1 MSEDGHRSMLLICG
15 VWLGLHALLHLFL
28 FPFLLYAGL
37 CSLLMPVSL
46 WILSSLTSRVR
57 YYLLLQLPTVL
68 LCVAWWFAAP
78 ALGVM
83 FSLQWLPCVLAGC
96 ALKETPDKSW
106 WFRGLLYIIALLPF
120 AAMVPLLIWVYT
132 DCHR

>member
-1 MSEDGHRSMLLICG
+1 MRSDGHRNMLIICG
-15 VWLGLHALLHLFL
+15 VWLGLHALLHLLL
-28 FPFLLYAGL
+28 FPFLAYIVL
-37 CSLLMPVSL
+37 CSLCLPVSL

-57 YYLLLQLPTVL
+57 YYLLLQLPPVL

-78 ALGVM
+78 ALGLL

-106 WFRGLLYIIALLPF
+106 WFRGILYIISLLPF
-120 AAMVPLLIWVYT
+120 AAMVPLLISAYT
-132 DCHR
+132 ALHH